1 MNAGEIQN
9 AVNAS
14 NVVRKKAVA
23 TRREILLGSNQYPN
37 FTEVAAD
44 KIQEKVLAV
53 VAVVIAA
60 RQRSRLLIS
69 LAALP
74 NSRLCVWRQRRVAR
88 LRRYSC

>member
-1 MNAGEIQN
+1 MGRII
-9 AVNAS
+9 
-14 NVVRKKAVA
+14 AVA
-23 TRREILLGSNQYPN
+23 NQKGGVGKSTTAIN
-37 FTEVAAD
+37 LSACLAE
-44 KIQEKVLAV
+44 KGKKVLAV